1 MLNLIEVPPSGGAT
15 FIRMD
20 QQAGLLS
27 ANSTTTPPVGH
38 RLGTRAGSP
47 LISDDRAGE
56 HLRNTETPWILGL
69 SAAHNGSACL
79 LHGTEIVAAVQEERL
94 SGVKRDRTYGAA
106 VSLATEYCL
115 RHAGIEPGQLD
126 SIVLCVQGEASHAE
140 QDVSLNHQLRQ
151 CFNGVP
157 ALRISHHLGH
167 AISAYAVSGF
177 SDAAILVVDG
187 MGSPDQDLSEEERRA
202 VIGAPGGWE
211 IISMYEASGTTV
223 RPIAKQLVPAGKWL
237 DRAGAGMPGFG
248 SIGGMYSAVAQQIFG
263 DPMDAGK
270 VMGLAPFGTPSFRP
284 HEFVSVTNGLA
295 TFATVVPERFRHSD
309 RWPLRQREYA
319 DLAASVQAALEE
331 AILALVSRLRA
342 SSTSAYLCYS
352 GGVAL
357 NCPVNE
363 RLMHESGFSDVFV
376 APFAEDSGPAVG
388 AAFYGLWRHRRHR
401 PARLVTEGFGHRYGP
416 SEVHEAIRSIPLVA
430 ACPDMDATDIADV
443 AADRLER
450 GQLGAWFDG
459 RSEFGPRALGQ
470 RSIVADP
477 RRAEHKT
484 RLNRDVKQR
493 EAFRPFAPSV
503 LAEHVHTWFDVDEAR
518 CDSPFMLRAFTFRPG
533 YGSRVPAV
541 AHVDDSARVQSVRE
555 ELQPRFHA
563 LIQRFH
569 DRTGVPMILNT
580 SLNGSGQPIV
590 ETPSDALWTMLELG
604 LDFAVIEGVLVE
616 PAADFDSVL
625 GLVPVIAAESY
636 TVDHSFPSGPTISV
650 KSRVSAVDFKVVT
663 PWGSRLQPLTA
674 EALSV
679 LAVIDGVA
687 TGHEIHERLRRDQND
702 ELTAAQLTRTMRF
715 LRRTRIVDFWTR
727 LPSIPLVGRQEVAAS

>member
-1 MLNLIEVPPSGGAT
+1 M
-15 FIRMD
+15 
-20 QQAGLLS
+20 
-27 ANSTTTPPVGH
+27 
-38 RLGTRAGSP
+38 
-47 LISDDRAGE
+47 
-56 HLRNTETPWILGL
+56 RNTETPWILGL

>member
-1 MLNLIEVPPSGGAT
+1 MGK
-15 FIRMD
+15 F
-20 QQAGLLS
+20 
-27 ANSTTTPPVGH
+27 
-38 RLGTRAGSP
+38 
-47 LISDDRAGE
+47 
-56 HLRNTETPWILGL
+56 ETPWVLGL
-69 SAAHNGSACL
+69 SAAHNGGACL

-94 SGVKRDRTYGAA
+94 SGIKRDRTYGAS

-115 RHAGIEPGQLD
+115 RHAGIGPGQLD
-126 SIVLCVQGEASHAE
+126 AIVLCVQGEAGHAE

-151 CFNGVP
+151 CFNGIP

-187 MGSPDQDLSEEERRA
+187 MGSPEQDLSEEERRA
-202 VIGAPGGWE
+202 VIGAPCGWE
-211 IISMYEASGTTV
+211 IISAYEASGTTV
-223 RPIAKQLVPAGKWL
+223 RPIAKQLVPEGKWL
-237 DRAGAGMPGFG
+237 DGAGEGMPSFG

-263 DPMDAGK
+263 NPMDAGK
-270 VMGLAPFGTPSFRP
+270 VMGLAPFGTPSFQP

-295 TFATVVPERFRHSD
+295 TFSTAVPERFRHSD

-319 DLAASVQAALEE
+319 DLAASVQSALEE

-357 NCPVNE
+357 NCLVNE

-416 SEVHEAIRSIPLVA
+416 SEVREAIRSIPLVA
-430 ACPDMDATDIADV
+430 VCPDRDVTDIADV
-443 AADRLER
+443 TADRLER

-459 RSEFGPRALGQ
+459 RSELGPRALGQ
-470 RSIVADP
+470 RSVVADP
-477 RRAEHKT
+477 RRAEHKV

-503 LAEHVHTWFDVDEAR
+503 LAKHVHTWFDVDEAR
-518 CDSPFMLRAFTFRPG
+518 CDSPFMLRTFTFRPG
-533 YGSRVPAV
+533 CGSRVPAV
-541 AHVDDSARVQSVRE
+541 AHVDDSARVQSVHE
-555 ELQPRFHA
+555 EFQPRFHA

-569 DRTGVPMILNT
+569 ERTGVPMILNT

-616 PAADFDSVL
+616 PAADFDSIL

-636 TVDHSFPSGPTISV
+636 TVDYSFLPGPTTSV
-650 KSRVSAVDFKVVT
+650 ESRASAVDFKVVT

-687 TGHEIHERLRRDQND
+687 TGHEIHERLQRDQND
-702 ELTAAQLTRTMRF
+702 ELTAAQVTRTMRF
-715 LRRTRIVDFWTR
+715 LRRTRIVDFR
-727 LPSIPLVGRQEVAAS
+727 ASLPSIPLVGRQEVAAS